1 MLNRKKQKAIE
12 LILKGISTVDI
23 SKEIAVSR
31 MTLYRWKK
39 EDEEFKQELEEKQ
52 EEIRQEM
59 KNKFLN
65 IAYTKGIK
73 SLEKIVDGSK
83 NPIAQVQAIK
93 ELFSLAGF
101 TPDNNMD
108 INFNSEKI
116 VFIDDVPKPK
126 EGE

>member
-12 LILKGISTVDI
+12 LILKGTSTVDI

-52 EEIRQEM
+52 EEIRHEM

-65 IAYTKGIK
+65 IAYTKGIQ
-73 SLEKIVDGSK
+73 SLEKIVGGSK

-108 INFNSEKI
+108 INLNSEKI
-116 VFIDDVPKPK
+116 IFIDDVPKPK